1 PAVANTPSSES
12 AISSDRRLV
21 STSTPTQITRSTP
34 EDFAVSTAT
43 AGSTS
48 IRNRWQW
55 VSTAPDWTDSSGFFS
70 PIGRGT
76 YPVSTSGE
84 QGELHVKRRW
94 RSEEH
99 TSELQSR
106 FDLVCRLLLEK

>member
-1 PAVANTPSSES
+1 PSR
-12 AISSDRRLV
+12 RRLV
-21 STSTPTQITRSTP
+21 STATPTQISPSTP
-34 EDFAVSTAT
+34 EAFAVSTAT

-55 VSTAPDWTDSSGFFS
+55 VSTAPDGTDSSGFFS

-94 RSEEH
+94 KKSHPRLH
-99 TSELQSR
+99 GRTALSR
-106 FDLVCRLLLEK
+106 LRRVGRGPRPCS